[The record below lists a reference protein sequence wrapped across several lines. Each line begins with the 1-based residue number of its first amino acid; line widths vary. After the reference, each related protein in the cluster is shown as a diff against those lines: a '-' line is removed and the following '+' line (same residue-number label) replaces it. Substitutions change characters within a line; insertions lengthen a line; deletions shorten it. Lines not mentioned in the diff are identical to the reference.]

1 MVVQKHLVMN
11 QSRSIVSALI
21 LRSVASRV
29 PWRLL
34 DRAHLAFKSD
44 RFTAVVDFV
53 IVRGGVIHVGVAPDY
68 ILVEGQTF
76 SKAKL
81 SLDNHVYKNCAIDD
95 CEIYFSGG
103 QYELLDTHITNS
115 RLILNHPAKGM
126 YNAVQIFKMK
136 SPGSSIIAE

>member
-1 MVVQKHLVMN
+1 ME
-11 QSRSIVSALI
+11 
-21 LRSVASRV
+21 
-29 PWRLL
+29 
-34 DRAHLAFKSD
+34 
-44 RFTAVVDFV
+44 
-53 IVRGGVIHVGVAPDY
+53 RGGLRFKKRLDIVPERGGRMGMEPSY
-68 ILVEGQTF
+68 ILIDGQTF

-95 CEIYFSGG
+95 CDIYFSGG

-136 SPGSSIIAE
+136 SPGSSVIAD

>member
-1 MVVQKHLVMN
+1 MFIGSGL
-11 QSRSIVSALI
+11 SA
-21 LRSVASRV
+21 S
-29 PWRLL
+29 
-34 DRAHLAFKSD
+34 KSD
-44 RFTAVVDFV
+44 GFTAVTDFV
-53 IVRGGVIHVGVAPDY
+53 IVRGEEIPVGMAPDY

-95 CEIYFSGG
+95 CDVYFSGG

-136 SPGSSIIAE
+136 SPGSSIVFE

>member
-1 MVVQKHLVMN
+1 M
-11 QSRSIVSALI
+11 
-21 LRSVASRV
+21 
-29 PWRLL
+29 
-34 DRAHLAFKSD
+34 AFKSN
-44 RFTAVVDFV
+44 RFTALADFV
-53 IVRGGVIHVGVAPDY
+53 IVRSGGMVVGVAPDY

-95 CEIYFSGG
+95 CDIYFSGG

-136 SPGSSIIAE
+136 SPGSSIVSE

>member
-1 MVVQKHLVMN
+1 LWAW
-11 QSRSIVSALI
+11 RRIIFWWRDRPSI
-21 LRSVASRV
+21 RR
-29 PWRLL
+29 
-34 DRAHLAFKSD
+34 
-44 RFTAVVDFV
+44 
-53 IVRGGVIHVGVAPDY
+53 
-68 ILVEGQTF
+68 
-76 SKAKL
+76 KL

-95 CEIYFSGG
+95 CDIYFSGG

>member
-1 MVVQKHLVMN
+1 M
-11 QSRSIVSALI
+11 
-21 LRSVASRV
+21 
-29 PWRLL
+29 P
-34 DRAHLAFKSD
+34 
-44 RFTAVVDFV
+44 
-53 IVRGGVIHVGVAPDY
+53 VGVAPDY

-81 SLDNHVYKNCAIDD
+81 SLDNHVYKNCAMDD
-95 CEIYFSGG
+95 CDIYFSGG

-136 SPGSSIIAE
+136 SPGSNIVSE

>member
-1 MVVQKHLVMN
+1 MF
-11 QSRSIVSALI
+11 RERPDIT
-21 LRSVASRV
+21 LRRVASSIEGI
-29 PWRLL
+29 
-34 DRAHLAFKSD
+34 DRALLASNRD
-44 RFTAVVDFV
+44 RFTAVPDFV
-53 IVRGGVIHVGVAPDY
+53 ICAEEETLVGVAPDY
-68 ILVEGQTF
+68 ILVEGQQF

-95 CEIYFSGG
+95 CDIYFSGG

-136 SPGSSIIAE
+136 SPGSSIIAD

>member
-1 MVVQKHLVMN
+1 M
-11 QSRSIVSALI
+11 
-21 LRSVASRV
+21 
-29 PWRLL
+29 
-34 DRAHLAFKSD
+34 F
-44 RFTAVVDFV
+44 
-53 IVRGGVIHVGVAPDY
+53 VGVAPDY
-68 ILVEGQTF
+68 ILVEGQKF

-95 CEIYFSGG
+95 CDIYFSGG

-136 SPGSSIIAE
+136 SPGSSIVCE